1 MFGSSSIQSFSFFLL
16 LDISF
21 VHIFSL
27 FPGPLVSYRQS
38 SKRSNL

>member
-1 MFGSSSIQSFSFFLL
+1 MYKSSSIQSFSFLL

-27 FPGPLVSYRQS
+27 FPEPTLSSRQS
-38 SKRSNL
+38 SK